1 MLVGKPIKYIR
12 QTLHQNPELSRE
24 EEKTAHEITKY
35 FEAISGYTILNDL
48 GFYSLVAHKKFG
60 EGPGIAFR
68 AELDGL
74 PIQEES
80 DLDYRS
86 KKPQKSHACGHD
98 GHMSI
103 LLALAQYLDE
113 NPPNSGTVYFIFQ
126 SAEET
131 GEGAKAMVESPAF
144 QDLKI
149 DFCYALHNIP
159 GREKGMVVSKSGS
172 FACASVGLTAQIVG
186 KTAHAAHPENAI
198 NPLEAAIEL
207 WSQVKNLPKNQEI
220 DDFALATSI
229 ALHAGEE
236 TFGTSPA
243 NAKLLVTMRA
253 AQTEH
258 LDFMMNETQAIA
270 KEISKQ
276 TGAEIA
282 IQFQE
287 YFPAT
292 VNADLLQNVKLACE
306 NSETPFMEIEKP
318 FRWSEDFAYFS
329 KKCPT
334 LMFGLGS
341 GIAQPALHA
350 ADFDFPDEIIEV
362 GKNVFYQLFKI
373 HTGK

>member
-1 MLVGKPIKYIR
+1 MLVGKPIKIIR
-12 QTLHQNPELSRE
+12 KTLHQNPELSRE
-24 EEKTAHEITKY
+24 EKNTAREIAKF
-35 FEAISGYTILNDL
+35 FEDVSGYALLKNQ
-48 GFYSLVAHKKFG
+48 GFQSIVAYKKFG

-74 PIQEES
+74 PIEEKS
-80 DLDYRS
+80 DIEHRS
-86 KKPQKSHACGHD
+86 KKPGNSHACGHD

-103 LLALAQYLDE
+103 LLSLARHLE
-113 NPPNSGTVYFIFQ
+113 EIKPKRGTVYFIFQ

-131 GEGAKAMVESPAF
+131 GEGAKAMIESPEF
-144 QDLKI
+144 NDLEI

-159 GREKGMVVSKSGS
+159 GTEKGLVVSKTGS
-172 FACASVGLTAQIVG
+172 FACASVGFTARITG
-186 KTAHAAHPENAI
+186 KTAHAAHPEDAI
-198 NPLEAAIEL
+198 NPLEAAIQL
-207 WSQVKNLPKNQEI
+207 WTQVKKLPKRPEI

-243 NAKLLVTMRA
+243 NARLLVTMRA

-258 LDFMMNETQAIA
+258 LDLMMDETKAIA
-270 KEISKQ
+270 KEISEE
-276 TGAEIA
+276 TGAEIT

-292 VNADLLQNVKLACE
+292 ENADLVSNLKLACE
-306 NSETPFMEIEKP
+306 KSGTPFMEMEKP

-329 KKCPT
+329 KKCPS

-341 GIAQPALHA
+341 GIDQPNLHA
-350 ADFDFPDEIIEV
+350 PDFDFPDEIIET
-362 GKNVFYQLFKI
+362 GKNVFYQIFKM
-373 HTGK
+373 HTGR